1 MIILFFPLNLF
12 YFFPFFSD
20 FIPYIETKFIDMFK
34 LLYTINCAKIYVIS
48 IFYFFNS
55 MDLIPNCLNCLNVI
69 VLKNDKKIIFWEN
82 NSKRK

>member
-1 MIILFFPLNLF
+1 
-12 YFFPFFSD
+12 
-20 FIPYIETKFIDMFK
+20 MFK

-55 MDLIPNCLNCLNVI
+55 MDLIPNCFNCLNVI